1 MKHKAKEQSRNLWA
15 TSLQISLSRPP
26 HAPSSPHGARKT
38 SRQCLP
44 KDHCAL
50 QAPTYPVGVR
60 HEDSGKETGLT
71 HSLPGT
77 NSNLTPG
84 TSYSHRDSNSRMDQ
98 TAPVL
103 HTFLFYYGKGENATF
118 STTATSNIYPKN
130 NSVQNRSVSELKK
143 KTKNKTKTK
152 KEKKKNFT

>member
-1 MKHKAKEQSRNLWA
+1 MCSVHK
-15 TSLQISLSRPP
+15 
-26 HAPSSPHGARKT
+26 
-38 SRQCLP
+38 
-44 KDHCAL
+44 
-50 QAPTYPVGVR
+50 
-60 HEDSGKETGLT
+60 
-71 HSLPGT
+71 
-77 NSNLTPG
+77 
-84 TSYSHRDSNSRMDQ
+84 SHIVICNFSFSFLIF
-98 TAPVL
+98 PVL

>member
-1 MKHKAKEQSRNLWA
+1 
-15 TSLQISLSRPP
+15 
-26 HAPSSPHGARKT
+26 
-38 SRQCLP
+38 
-44 KDHCAL
+44 
-50 QAPTYPVGVR
+50 
-60 HEDSGKETGLT
+60 
-71 HSLPGT
+71 
-77 NSNLTPG
+77 
-84 TSYSHRDSNSRMDQ
+84 MDQ

-152 KEKKKNFT
+152 KEKKKKTLHEFLDPILKQEEKKKEKK